1 MQVLEHASR
10 EADKNIDKLE
20 QETDRLAEHRKNS
33 CPWTVW
39 LMLIV
44 VFIIFFLMVL
54 FIKITSYF

>member
-1 MQVLEHASR
+1 MLEHAAN

-20 QETDRLAEHRKNS
+20 QEMDRLTEHRKNS

-54 FIKITSYF
+54 FIKITSYI